1 MKHNSKLIAVLGVIT
16 AACTGLAIF
25 TACGGDGNEHVHT
38 FAEEWVHDDTYH
50 WHAATCEHTE
60 EVSGKEA
67 HKFEADACTVC
78 NYTKPIIDVAEGVQ
92 EDRTYSVTTLLCGDL
107 RVQLLGDSLVRIES
121 KGPKGF
127 EDRASYTVVNR
138 DDWGEKVAYTASK
151 TDGELKIAT
160 ADYTVVLPANGGA
173 GDVVIENA
181 QDETVYTYMGLTYT
195 NVWLPSPSDE
205 LASWYF
211 TDSARVIPS
220 DYGYSVSNENA
231 PLQGW
236 DFDNDSTD
244 IFVFL
249 PNGNYRTFAK
259 DFVSL
264 TGQSEMVDL
273 KTFGYWSSRYYAYS
287 DEEYLEMIDTF
298 HEKGFA
304 IDVLVVDTDWRVMNS
319 GGIGYDINTDL
330 FPNMKEFLEKAHE
343 KGANI
348 CFNDHPEPVQGTTNI
363 LDKNEVAYRN
373 EKLTL
378 LLSLGVDYWWYDRN
392 WSTTVNSIDG
402 THTCYTAGMYAY
414 QWITQEYLES
424 ITDLGEYAKRAL
436 IMANADGSM
445 HGSFNYASD
454 LSAHRYSIQWTGDT
468 AQNELAKEIET
479 AILSGAELG
488 LPYVG
493 TDVGG
498 HKGVESKELY
508 ARWIQFG
515 ALSTLFRTHSNGSE
529 DGGGRMPWVHGEL
542 GEEVFGT
549 YQGMRYRLL
558 PLYYS
563 LAHENHET
571 GLPIMRRLDFNY
583 PQYAEASRNDEYLL
597 GDYILIAPISKTTGE
612 DVREVF
618 LPEGNWI
625 DVWTGERHAGPN
637 TIKVTHDIKTSPIFV
652 REGALIALA
661 QNMKN
666 VDEKDWSNLSL
677 EVYPSANY
685 SAAYTLYE
693 DDGETVAYK
702 DGKFRTTDLSMTC
715 AGNTLTVKIGAA
727 KGSFEGKRAFT
738 DRTWNIRLHANPNW
752 GAVKSV
758 KVNGV
763 AVTPE
768 ALAKLTYE
776 NAGRPFAFTGGA
788 LDGAVNAFTV
798 QTKVNEAYT
807 IEIEYES
814 VVNSAVNEDYNASAV
829 DFKITASKSKDTELD
844 LTTLGTKDWI
854 SFGYTSGKN
863 CLHKRDVQSLFS
875 DHVASYEDGPYAQ
888 KLELKQGGTLL
899 KTYSDAT
906 GRPTGETANYVE
918 IGTGVKFSVNTTG
931 AKEKIV
937 FYLGGTLSINKLT
950 VRDRAGNVKT
960 VLIGSTEEEDFVY
973 KVEIECAAGE
983 VSTLSFEYKTQT
995 TSFTYKTTGT
1005 HPPYYYTN
1013 HAKLRLYCGYMCEE

>member
-1 MKHNSKLIAVLGVIT
+1 MLHKKKWIASLGILTAVCAGFAVL
-16 AACTGLAIF
+16 
-25 TACGGDGNEHVHT
+25 TACGGNGHTHT
-38 FAEEWVHDDTYH
+38 FSEEWSHDETYH
-50 WHAATCEHTE
+50 WHAATCEHTD
-60 EVSGKEA
+60 EVSEKAA
-67 HKFEADACTVC
+67 HIMQDGACTVC
-78 NYTKPIIDVAEGVQ
+78 TYTTPIIDVAEGVQ

-107 RVQLLGDSLVRIES
+107 RVQLLNNSLVRIES

-127 EDRASYTVVNR
+127 EDRKSYTVLNR
-138 DDWGEKVAYTASK
+138 DDWGDKVTYTATK
-151 TDGELKIAT
+151 TDGALKIAT
-160 ADYTVVLPANGGA
+160 KDYTVVLPAEGGA
-173 GDVVIENA
+173 GDVTVENA
-181 QDETVYTYMGLTYT
+181 QGETIYTYMGLTYT

-220 DYGYSVSNENA
+220 DYGYSVSDENA

-236 DFDNDSTD
+236 DFSNNATD

-249 PNGNYRTFAK
+249 PKGDYKTFSA

-264 TGQSEMVDL
+264 TGQSVMVDL
-273 KTFGYWSSRYYAYS
+273 KTFGYWTSRYYAYS
-287 DEEYLEMIDTF
+287 DEEYLDMIDTF

-304 IDVLVVDTDWRVMNS
+304 VDVLVVDTDWRVMNS

-330 FPNMKEFLEKAHE
+330 FPNMKEFLEEAHK

-348 CFNDHPEPVQGTTNI
+348 CFNDHPEPVQGTNNI

-392 WSTTVNSIDG
+392 WSTTVNSFDG

-424 ITDLGEYAKRAL
+424 ITDIGEYAKRAL

-454 LSAHRYSIQWTGDT
+454 LVAHRYSVHWTGDT

-479 AILSGAELG
+479 AVLAGAELG

-498 HKGVESKELY
+498 HKGTESKELY

-515 ALSTLFRTHSNGSE
+515 ALSTLFRTHSNGGE

-549 YQGMRYRLL
+549 YQDIRYRLL

-563 LAHENHET
+563 LAKENRDT
-571 GLPIMRRLDFNY
+571 GLPIMRRLDISY

-597 GDYILIAPISKTTGE
+597 GDYILIAPIATTTGN
-612 DVREVF
+612 DSREVF
-618 LPEGNWI
+618 LPEGTWI
-625 DVWTGERHAGPN
+625 DVWTGTRYQGPN
-637 TIKVTHDIKTSPIFV
+637 TITVTHDIKTSPIFV

-666 VDEKDWSNLSL
+666 VDEKDWSNMAL

-685 SAAYTLYE
+685 KASFTLYE

-702 DGKFRTTDLSMTC
+702 DGKFRTTDLAMNC

-727 KGSFEGKRAFT
+727 KGSFEGKRAFGE
-738 DRTWNIRLHANPNW
+738 RTWNIRLHTNPNW
-752 GAVKSV
+752 GAIQSV

-768 ALAKLTYE
+768 TLAKLTYE
-776 NAGRPFAFTGGA
+776 NGGRPLAFTGGA
-788 LDGAVNAFTV
+788 LDGAVNTFAV
-798 QTKVNEAYT
+798 KAKVNEATT
-807 IEIEYES
+807 IEIVYES
-814 VVNSAVNEDYNASAV
+814 VGNSAVNESYNANAV
-829 DFKITASKSKDTELD
+829 GFTVTAAKSTDTNLD
-844 LTTLGTKDWI
+844 LTALGTKDWI
-854 SFGYTSGKN
+854 SYGYTSGKN
-863 CLHKRDVQSLFS
+863 CVHKRDVKTLFS
-875 DHVASYEDGPYAQ
+875 DHAASYESGPYAQ
-888 KLELKQGGTLL
+888 TLELKQNGAILRTF
-899 KTYSDAT
+899 SDAT
-906 GRPTGETANYVE
+906 GRPTGETSNYVE
-918 IGTGVKFSVNTTG
+918 IGTSVKFSVKTTG
-931 AKEKIV
+931 EKEKV
-937 FYLGGTLSINKLT
+937 VLYLGGTRAINKLN

-960 VLIGSTEEEDFVY
+960 ILLGGTEEEDFIY
-973 KVEIECAAGE
+973 KVEIDCNAGE
-983 VSTLSFEYKTQT
+983 ESELSFEYKTQT
-995 TSFTYKTTGT
+995 TSFTYKTSGT

-1013 HAKLRLYCGYMCEE
+1013 HAKLRLYCGYICEG

>member
-1 MKHNSKLIAVLGVIT
+1 
-16 AACTGLAIF
+16 
-25 TACGGDGNEHVHT
+25 
-38 FAEEWVHDDTYH
+38 
-50 WHAATCEHTE
+50 
-60 EVSGKEA
+60 
-67 HKFEADACTVC
+67 
-78 NYTKPIIDVAEGVQ
+78 
-92 EDRTYSVTTLLCGDL
+92 
-107 RVQLLGDSLVRIES
+107 
-121 KGPKGF
+121 
-127 EDRASYTVVNR
+127 
-138 DDWGEKVAYTASK
+138 
-151 TDGELKIAT
+151 
-160 ADYTVVLPANGGA
+160 
-173 GDVVIENA
+173 
-181 QDETVYTYMGLTYT
+181 
-195 NVWLPSPSDE
+195 
-205 LASWYF
+205 
-211 TDSARVIPS
+211 
-220 DYGYSVSNENA
+220 
-231 PLQGW
+231 
-236 DFDNDSTD
+236 
-244 IFVFL
+244 
-249 PNGNYRTFAK
+249 
-259 DFVSL
+259 
-264 TGQSEMVDL
+264 
-273 KTFGYWSSRYYAYS
+273 
-287 DEEYLEMIDTF
+287 
-298 HEKGFA
+298 
-304 IDVLVVDTDWRVMNS
+304 
-319 GGIGYDINTDL
+319 
-330 FPNMKEFLEKAHE
+330 
-343 KGANI
+343 
-348 CFNDHPEPVQGTTNI
+348 
-363 LDKNEVAYRN
+363 
-373 EKLTL
+373 
-378 LLSLGVDYWWYDRN
+378 
-392 WSTTVNSIDG
+392 
-402 THTCYTAGMYAY
+402 
-414 QWITQEYLES
+414 
-424 ITDLGEYAKRAL
+424 
-436 IMANADGSM
+436 
-445 HGSFNYASD
+445 
-454 LSAHRYSIQWTGDT
+454 
-468 AQNELAKEIET
+468 
-479 AILSGAELG
+479 
-488 LPYVG
+488 
-493 TDVGG
+493 
-498 HKGVESKELY
+498 
-508 ARWIQFG
+508 
-515 ALSTLFRTHSNGSE
+515 
-529 DGGGRMPWVHGEL
+529 
-542 GEEVFGT
+542 
-549 YQGMRYRLL
+549 
-558 PLYYS
+558 
-563 LAHENHET
+563 
-571 GLPIMRRLDFNY
+571 MRRLDFNY